1 MKERLVFLA
10 FCMAIT
16 IGGLTGC
23 TDKKSKQPVTGE
35 DMSSKTIEQVLGE
48 RTAQWMAIDRV
59 VGVAVGMLDGGPC
72 IRVFVS
78 SGPDQVREEIP
89 ERVEGYPV
97 VVEETGAI
105 NALDQEQ

>member
-1 MKERLVFLA
+1 MNKSVAALL
-10 FCMAIT
+10 FCIL
-16 IGGLTGC
+16 IGSLIGC
-23 TDKKSKQPVTGE
+23 ADKTVEQSGTEE